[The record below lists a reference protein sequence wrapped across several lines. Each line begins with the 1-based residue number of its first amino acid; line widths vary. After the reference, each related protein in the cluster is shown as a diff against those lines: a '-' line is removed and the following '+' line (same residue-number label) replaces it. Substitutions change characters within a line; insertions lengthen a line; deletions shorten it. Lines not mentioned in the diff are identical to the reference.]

1 MKNRFTEEDAAILR
15 ALGQD
20 GADMEPE
27 QNHRE
32 EHMVAGFLEIQQ
44 FAERTGGLP
53 QPQEGRDIQ
62 ERIFAVRLDCIRG
75 LDDAHSVLGPLDQ
88 AKIIKRTSPNKSAA
102 DELTDD
108 QIVEM
113 LSTEESDNDIFV
125 LRNVRSSEDREAADE
140 IATRKPCKDFTSFR
154 RKFEK
159 VRSDLKSGIRK
170 SRRFEKKA
178 EIEEG
183 RFFIL
188 GGQIA
193 YVDSVGETI
202 HTKHRR
208 NDARLRVIFDNG
220 TENNMLLRSLQ
231 KALLKDD
238 AGRRISE
245 PKPGPV
251 LGNWKEEGEVP
262 HATVYVL
269 RSNSKDPEVA
279 ALRNRLHKIGV
290 TTTDIRRRLSGAHLQ
305 PTYLM
310 ASVEWVT
317 EYQLFNVDHK
327 QIEKVIH
334 KALSHVRFNKPIEDR
349 FGNLVKP
356 REWFIV
362 PDFVIQ
368 EVVNRIRDRSITDY
382 YYDPKSE
389 SLVKWK
395 DKPAED

>member
-1 MKNRFTEEDAAILR
+1 MKSKFTEEDAAILR

-27 QNHRE
+27 QDHHE
-32 EHMVAGFLEIQQ
+32 ERTIAGFDEIQQ
-44 FAERTGGLP
+44 FVERTGELP
-53 QPQEGRDIQ
+53 QSQEGIDIQ
-62 ERIFAVRLDCIRG
+62 ERMLAVRLDHIRG
-75 LDDAHSVLGPLDQ
+75 LEEARSLLDPLDQ
-88 AKIIKRTSPNKSAA
+88 AKILDRPRPSKSNA

-113 LSTEESDNDIFV
+113 LSAEESESDIFV

-140 IATRKPCKDFTSFR
+140 IATRRPCKDFAFFR
-154 RKFEK
+154 KKFEQVK
-159 VRSDLKSGIRK
+159 KDIDSGIRK
-170 SRRFEKKA
+170 SFRFEKMA
-178 EIEEG
+178 DIVEG

-231 KALLKDD
+231 RGLLKDE

-245 PKPGPV
+245 PDPGPF
-251 LGNWKEEGEVP
+251 LRNWKEKGEVP

-279 ALRNRLHKIGV
+279 DLRNRLHKIGV

-317 EYQLFNVDHK
+317 DYELFDVNHK
-327 QIEKVIH
+327 QVEKVIH
-334 KALSHVRFNKPIEDR
+334 KALSHVRYNKPIEDR
-349 FGNLVKP
+349 FGNFVKP

-362 PDFVIQ
+362 PDFIIQ
-368 EVVNRIRDRSITDY
+368 EVVDRIRDRSITDY

-389 SLVKWK
+389 SLVKWD
-395 DKPAED
+395 DKPSED